1 MNNYESYAD
10 VLESYMIAE
19 EGILSGIKAVGK
31 MAWKGLLRI
40 IEIIKTGLNHIREKL
55 RKLLSRKKKNTSKE
69 SKKETINRL
78 EEEKAKLE
86 EKLNTLTAKT
96 TDTYNKLNDENTK
109 LSDENK
115 KLRKDIKDRDEDSYF
130 QKRHNYQNITNKDA
144 AIARLKEENSKNIT
158 NKDAVITGLKEEI
171 AKKDKEI
178 KSLKAGRDFW
188 KEDSS
193 YTNFERLCM
202 TFISH
207 VSMQNNKAYTALPK
221 LINEAKKYDGVESRR
236 DIIFKFS
243 DKIEASVPTMAS
255 GGWSNTYKTIKY
267 SYLPAVRENKKYL
280 EFRQDIGRGFEL
292 LVSQCTQTIALLEK
306 TVKELSAAKD
316 NNIALEYIIMNIS
329 AEEGFIDMLRSSV
342 SLSNE
347 ILDCY
352 VSHDAHY
359 MRTIYDAI

>member
-1 MNNYESYAD
+1 MSNYESYAD

-78 EEEKAKLE
+78 EEEKTKLE

-96 TDTYNKLNDENTK
+96 TDTYNKLNAENTK

-130 QKRHNYQNITNKDA
+130 EKRRNYQNITNKDA
-144 AIARLKEENSKNIT
+144 AIARLKEE
-158 NKDAVITGLKEEI
+158 I

-178 KSLKAGRDFW
+178 KSLKAGIDSW
-188 KEDSS
+188 KKDSS
-193 YTNFERLCM
+193 YANFEKLCM

-236 DIIFKFS
+236 DILHEFS

-255 GGWSNTYKTIKY
+255 GNWSNIYKTIKY
-267 SYLPAVRENKKYL
+267 SYLPAVRENKKYI

-292 LVSQCTQTIALLEK
+292 LDSQCTQTIALLEK
-306 TVKELSAAKD
+306 TVKELSASKD
-316 NNIALEYIIMNIS
+316 NNIALNYIIMYIS
-329 AEEGFIDMLRSSV
+329 KEEGFIDMLRSSV
-342 SLSNE
+342 SLSNK

-359 MRTIYDAI
+359 MRTIHDAI

>member
-55 RKLLSRKKKNTSKE
+55 RKLLSRKKKNELKE

-86 EKLNTLTAKT
+86 ERLNTLTAKT
-96 TDTYNKLNDENTK
+96 TDTYNKLNAENTK

-130 QKRHNYQNITNKDA
+130 EKRRNSQNIV
-144 AIARLKEENSKNIT
+144 E
-158 NKDAVITGLKEEI
+158 KDAVIARLKEEI

-178 KSLKAGRDFW
+178 ESLKESKDSQKMDRLYADFE
-188 KEDSS
+188 KQ
-193 YTNFERLCM
+193 CM

-221 LINEAKKYDGVESRR
+221 LINEAKKYADVESRR
-236 DIIFKFS
+236 DIPYQFY
-243 DKIEASVPTMAS
+243 DKINAAVPTMAS
-255 GGWSNTYKTIKY
+255 GGWSHLYKTIKHN
-267 SYLPAVRENKKYL
+267 YLPSVRENKKYID
-280 EFRQDIGRGFEL
+280 FKQDIGRGFEI
-292 LVSQCTQTIALLEK
+292 LVSQCNQTIQLLEK
-306 TVKELSAAKD
+306 TVKELSAND
-316 NNIALEYIIMNIS
+316 NVALSSIITHIS

-352 VSHDAHY
+352 VSHGASY
-359 MRTIYDAI
+359 MRGVYKAI